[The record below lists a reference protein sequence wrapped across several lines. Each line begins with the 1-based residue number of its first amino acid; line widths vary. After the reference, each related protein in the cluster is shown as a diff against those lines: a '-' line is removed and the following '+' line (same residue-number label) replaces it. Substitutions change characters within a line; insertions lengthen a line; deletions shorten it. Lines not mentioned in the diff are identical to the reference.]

1 MISGSVSYWVFAGV
15 PENKVRKIK
24 SQQIID
30 AVVRKTGIT
39 HDEMK
44 EKSRKRRIV
53 LARQLCYAF
62 LRKHTKLP
70 LNDIADLFLGQDHTT
85 VIHSINTINNGVA
98 TDEEI
103 KELYESIE
111 QSL

>member
-44 EKSRKRRIV
+44 KKFRYRETV
-53 LARQLCYAF
+53 LARQLCYSF
-62 LRKHTKLP
+62 LRKYTKLS
-70 LNDIADLFLGQDHTT
+70 LNEMGALFGGQDHTT